1 MAYSTRLLS
10 QPGPAIIR
18 PVISKL
24 SHDWNDETLE
34 AKARWF
40 QSLSLAERMD
50 LLCAFTDL
58 ALVANPGLADVKNA
72 QQTQGR
78 VRVLAAPRG

>member
-1 MAYSTRLLS
+1 MNVSVSHKKTEE
-10 QPGPAIIR
+10 R
-18 PVISKL
+18 P
-24 SHDWNDETLE
+24 E

-58 ALVANPGLADVKNA
+58 ALSVNPDLPNRKHDQPIN
-72 QQTQGR
+72 GR
-78 VRVLAAPRG
+78 IQVLTPP